1 MGLGPNIWKSIS
13 TVRSW
18 QEPTANVTLLLTK
31 SAFRFWYYLIS
42 CLTHTHTH
50 WNVRWHGEL
59 LISSIAHILYLTL
72 ICCGNVLTSC
82 VLCFFLFS
90 FSFYFY
96 FFCND
101 LHPHPLY
108 SYSQTPGS
116 RSAIILVLLVAM
128 QQHKQGVKCLA
139 TGQIGGS
146 CRGRAGALAI
156 YFPGPESSSWPGTE
170 PGDCASIS
178 SGLDWYHRL
187 SRKCTSVPVKVS
199 LATQRTICFG
209 TQVSPE
215 TSFWRRYRHKYKD
228 VMPFVNN
235 RINLGWGHL
244 RIVLTFS
251 SHVNSKQQK
260 TSTDFQRHMS
270 EALT

>member
-31 SAFRFWYYLIS
+31 SAFRFWYYLIF
-42 CLTHTHTH
+42 CLTHTHTLKRALT
-50 WNVRWHGEL
+50 WRAFDKQYCTYTIFNVNL
-59 LISSIAHILYLTL
+59 LWECFDIL
-72 ICCGNVLTSC
+72 C
-82 VLCFFLFS
+82 VMFLPFFF
-90 FSFYFY
+90 FIFFF

-156 YFPGPESSSWPGTE
+156 YFPGPDSSSWPGTE

-178 SGLDWYHRL
+178 SGVDWYHRQEMHQCPCESQFSYSENYL
-187 SRKCTSVPVKVS
+187 FWHSGLTRNI
-199 LATQRTICFG
+199 LL
-209 TQVSPE
+209 E
-215 TSFWRRYRHKYKD
+215 T
-228 VMPFVNN
+228 VQ
-235 RINLGWGHL
+235 
-244 RIVLTFS
+244 T
-251 SHVNSKQQK
+251 
-260 TSTDFQRHMS
+260 
-270 EALT
+270 